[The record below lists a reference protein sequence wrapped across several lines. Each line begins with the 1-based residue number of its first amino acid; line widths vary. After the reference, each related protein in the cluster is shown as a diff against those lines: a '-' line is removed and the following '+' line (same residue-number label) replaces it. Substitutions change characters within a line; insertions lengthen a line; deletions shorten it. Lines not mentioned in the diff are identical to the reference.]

1 MIPISDVKR
10 IAESPPAYRIM
21 KPLWDVF
28 SEYISMVM
36 LMVAVFGGTLQISQ
50 DKMTCLPCVSMTV
63 NSCYI
68 SLETWTINSEDSN
81 SNSTSTSVPTGI
93 IYNMDRQQY
102 GLVDALCYEIHMHWF
117 SKYFP
122 YLVLLHTVIFQVCS
136 NFWFKLPSTSS
147 KLEHF
152 LSILLKCF
160 DSPWTTQALC
170 QAVEEKTP
178 NPKLREDVEANFEE
192 SQRSTLHVD
201 QGIVDKQKIGDLDKK
216 EGEQAKALFEK
227 VKNFKKHVEDGDIV
241 YSLYMRQ
248 IIIKVIL
255 FIGILCYHIYY
266 VRRIIF
272 DVQCRVETETFTG
285 YRLYHCIYP
294 LARLFR
300 ILASFYITLVGLY
313 GLVTLY
319 TLWWMLWCS
328 LKEYSFDSI
337 RKEIKYSD
345 IPDVKN
351 DLAFMLH
358 LIDQYDPLYSKRF
371 AVFLS
376 EVSENKLHQLNLNY
390 EWTLDKLRQHITKNT
405 QDKLELNLCMLS
417 GIPDNVFDLVELEV
431 LKLDKFES
439 IIIPVNIA
447 QLKNLKEL
455 WLDCKAVSIDVL
467 ALTFLRDNLK
477 TLHIKFMDFKDIPLW
492 IYNLKSLE
500 ELHLISILNEE
511 NKKHHDIDPLREL
524 KRLKVLRLKSSL
536 KKIPQGVADVGAT
549 LQKLSIH
556 NKGTKLMI
564 VNNLKKMVQLKELE
578 LVRCNLE
585 RIPHIIFSLV
595 TLQEIDLKDNN
606 LTSIEEIMSLQHL
619 HRLTSLKLW
628 FNQIYYI
635 PVQIGNLETI
645 ERLYLNNNK
654 IDNIPVQL
662 CYCRRLRYLDLSHN
676 NLSYIP
682 PEIGKLQNLQ
692 YFAVTANQI
701 ETLPPE
707 LFQCINL
714 QTLNLGS
721 NQLDSLPSRVGELT
735 KLTQLELRD
744 NQLERLPVELGMCPL
759 LKRSGLLVEEELFNA
774 LPLEIKDKLEG

>member
-1 MIPISDVKR
+1 MIQSSGKK
-10 IAESPPAYRIM
+10 ESSPAYHIL
-21 KPLWDVF
+21 KPFWDVF
-28 SEYISMVM
+28 SDYISIIM
-36 LMVAVFGGTLQISQ
+36 LMVAAFGGTLQVSQ
-50 DKMTCLPCVSMTV
+50 KKMTCVPCKFA

-68 SLETWTINSEDSN
+68 SLETWMIFSQYIN
-81 SNSTSTSVPTGI
+81 SNSSPSIVPVGI
-93 IYNMDRQQY
+93 DYDLDGQQY
-102 GLVDALCYEIHMHWF
+102 SLVGVLCYEIHMHWY

-122 YLVLLHTVIFQVCS
+122 YLVMLHAVIFQVCTD
-136 NFWFKLPSTSS
+136 FWFRLPSTNA

-170 QAVEEKTP
+170 QAVEESDPHANHK
-178 NPKLREDVEANFEE
+178 EDVESNLTLL
-192 SQRSTLHVD
+192 QRSKPLVE
-201 QGIVDKQKIGDLDKK
+201 QGIVDNQKLGALEKE
-216 EGEQAKALFEK
+216 EGEQAKALFER
-227 VKNFKKHVEDGDIV
+227 VKNFRIHVEKGDII
-241 YSLYMRQ
+241 YKLYMRQ

-255 FIGILCYHIYY
+255 FIGIICYNIYF
-266 VRRIIF
+266 VRFIRF
-272 DVQCRVETETFTG
+272 DVACRLNTETLTG
-285 YRLYHCIYP
+285 YRMFHCIYP
-294 LARLFR
+294 IARMYKF
-300 ILASFYITLVGLY
+300 LASFYIALVGLY

-319 TLWWMLWCS
+319 TLWWMLRRS
-328 LKEYSFDSI
+328 LKIYSFKSI
-337 RKEIKYSD
+337 TEESSYSD

-376 EVSENKLHQLNLNY
+376 EVSENKLRQLNLNY
-390 EWTLDKLRQHITKNT
+390 EWTLDKLRQYITKNT

-417 GIPDNVFDLVELEV
+417 GIPDNVFDLIEVEV
-431 LKLDKFES
+431 LKLDNFGS
-439 IIIPVNIA
+439 ITISVNIA

-467 ALTFLRDNLK
+467 ALTFLQDNLK

-564 VNNLKKMVQLKELE
+564 VNNLKKMVHLKELE
-578 LVRCNLE
+578 LIRCNLE
-585 RIPHIIFSLV
+585 RIPHVIFSLV

-606 LTSIEEIMSLQHL
+606 LINIEEIMSLQHL

-628 FNQIYYI
+628 FNQISSI
-635 PVQIGNLETI
+635 PIQIGNLETI

-654 IDNIPVQL
+654 IDYIPAQL
-662 CYCRRLRYLDLSHN
+662 CFCRRLRYLDLSHN
-676 NLSYIP
+676 YLSNIP
-682 PEIGKLQNLQ
+682 PEIGLLQNLQ
-692 YFAVTANQI
+692 YFAVTNNHI

-714 QTLNLGS
+714 QTLNLGN
-721 NQLDSLPSRVGELT
+721 NQLDSLPPRIGELT
-735 KLTQLELRD
+735 KLTELELRD
-744 NQLERLPVELGMCPL
+744 NKLERLPVELGMCPL
-759 LKRSGLLVEEELFNA
+759 LKLSGLLVEEELFNA
-774 LPLEIKDKLEG
+774 LPLEIKYKLES